1 MIIAG
6 LMLIGIYSYGQK
18 DSVSAADYKAAR
30 TDKKDKGQVS
40 YEQSMSKAD
49 MAFAGKDYLVAKRF
63 YKLAL
68 IAKPS
73 EAYPQSQVD
82 VCDKKMAS
90 DSWMATDLN
99 CPCNK
104 GKEAPLKN
112 FSDIYTITSDDSIAH
127 AVLPGSVASFTR
139 DSVAGI
145 TTIII
150 KHGKYMA
157 TYSNL
162 KNTSVKLGDDVKEG
176 QAIGVV
182 RKQGADYVLN
192 FSLWHGKEKEDAIKN
207 IHCK

>member
-1 MIIAG
+1 MNRMILGGIFV
-6 LMLIGIYSYGQK
+6 LIGFACYGQK
-18 DSVSAADYKAAR
+18 DSTKHMV
-30 TDKKDKGQVS
+30 T
-40 YEQSMSKAD
+40 YEQSISKAD

-68 IAKPS
+68 IAKPA
-73 EAYPQSQVD
+73 ETYPQNQVD

-90 DSWMATDLN
+90 DSWIATDLN

-112 FSDIYTITSDDSIAH
+112 FSDIYTITSVDSIVH
-127 AVLPGSVASFTR
+127 AVLPGSVITFTR
-139 DSVAGI
+139 DSVANN
-145 TTIII
+145 TTIVV

-157 TYSNL
+157 SYSNL
-162 KNTSVKLGDDVKEG
+162 KSANVKLGDEVKEG
-176 QAIGVV
+176 QALGVI
-182 RKQGADYVLN
+182 RKQGTDYILD